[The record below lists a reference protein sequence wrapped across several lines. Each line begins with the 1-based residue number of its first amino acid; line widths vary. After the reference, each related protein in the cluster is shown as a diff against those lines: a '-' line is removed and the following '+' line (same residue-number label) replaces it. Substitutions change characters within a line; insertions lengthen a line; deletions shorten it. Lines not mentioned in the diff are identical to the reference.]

1 MVFKNNLKYNGVNAI
16 FVQNYCM
23 QKLNLPE
30 YDFRIK
36 NEGQSKQIF
45 DKLRGRFV
53 ALTPEEWVRQHFIL
67 FLIEEKKYPSG
78 LFSIERS
85 IKLNELNKRS
95 DLVVFDRNGQPWM
108 LVEFKSF
115 DVSITQ
121 ETFYQ
126 AARYN
131 MVHKVPYMVVS
142 NGMEHYCC
150 RMTEDNFE
158 FMDDLP
164 EFES

>member
-1 MVFKNNLKYNGVNAI
+1 MLI
-16 FVQNYCM
+16 FAEINFM
-23 QKLNLPE
+23 QKLNLPA

-36 NEGQSKQIF
+36 TEGQSKQIF

-67 FLIEEKKYPSG
+67 FLIEEKKYPAG
-78 LFSIERS
+78 LFSVERGV
-85 IKLNELNKRS
+85 KVNELNKRT
-95 DLVVFDRNGQPWM
+95 DLVIYNRSGKPWM
-108 LVEFKSF
+108 LIEFKAY
-115 DVSITQ
+115 DIAITQ

-131 MVHKVPYMVVS
+131 MVHNVPYMVVS

-150 RMTEDNFE
+150 RMTNASFE
-158 FMDDLP
+158 FLDDLP
-164 EFES
+164 EFEG